1 MSTRAQTP
9 TQPHA
14 RPQTPAEPGP
24 QDVVRRG
31 VLRLVPDP
39 TRVLALPFLPG
50 QEMAAGGISRA
61 EAVLQ
66 RVVALPSVVVAQT
79 LEQTLLDFG
88 PRHPDLRATLRE
100 HFALVAHRVPD
111 EVTLS
116 SVHEDLIGA
125 YVTQE
130 YAVEGAAVCNPSVVA
145 DPDQSGVAPG
155 ELRMILSVRGIGE
168 GHVSSIGFRLATL
181 HADGE
186 VTLDPPSRT
195 IGRGR
200 TSAVAMPVG
209 TLSRALTQQGDLQAA
224 QSVLAALPH
233 HFTPQD
239 LEQVLASSELDNQ
252 GRRRDGLIDRIRRIA
267 ASHYRLVFPDELPL
281 SGRVLYPASPAEARG
296 MEDARFTTFTGPD
309 GTVTH
314 YATYTAYDGAS
325 IAPQLIRTDDFRT
338 FLVRPQTGKAAT
350 NKGMAL
356 FPRLIGGR
364 YWALS
369 RWDRENVSVASS
381 ADALHWDDV
390 VAVQKPAR
398 SWDLVQLGACASPV
412 ETADGWLVI
421 THGVGPMRS
430 YALGALLLDLDDPRR
445 VLAVLDEP
453 LMRPEPDERDGYVPN
468 VVYSCGA
475 LVHGERL
482 VLPYG
487 CSDASIRFASVDL
500 AGLLARLQATAAGS
514 VSG

>member
-1 MSTRAQTP
+1 MTQATRETP
-9 TQPHA
+9 GRQETRETQE
-14 RPQTPAEPGP
+14 PQLPRTP
-24 QDVVRRG
+24 QLVRRG
-31 VLRLVPDP
+31 VLRLTPDP

-61 EAVLQ
+61 EAVLR
-66 RVVALPSVVVAQT
+66 RVVALPPVVVAQT
-79 LEQTLLDFG
+79 LERTLVGFG

-111 EVTLS
+111 GVTLS

-130 YAVEGAAVCNPSVVA
+130 YAVEGAAVCNPSVIA
-145 DPDQSGVAPG
+145 DPDQSGAGPG

-168 GHVSSIGFRLATL
+168 GHLSTIGFRRCTL

-186 VTLDPPSRT
+186 VTLDQPSAT

-200 TSAVAMPVG
+200 TSALAMSL
-209 TLSRALTQQGDLQAA
+209 TALRRALSGQGD
-224 QSVLAALPH
+224 VLAAETVLAVLPA

-239 LEQVLASSELDNQ
+239 LEQALASSELDNQ
-252 GRRRDGLIDRIRRIA
+252 GRQRDGLIDRIRRIA

-281 SGRVLYPASPAEARG
+281 SGRVLYPASPSEARG

-314 YATYTAYDGAS
+314 YATYTAYDGVS

-338 FLVRPQTGKAAT
+338 FLVRPQTGRAAT

-356 FPRLIGGR
+356 FPRLVGGR

-369 RWDRENVSVASS
+369 RWDRENLSVTSS
-381 ADALHWDDV
+381 DDAQHWDDV
-390 VAVQKPAR
+390 VAVQHPALA
-398 SWDLVQLGACASPV
+398 WDLVQLGACASPV
-412 ETADGWLVI
+412 ETPHGWLVV

-430 YALGALLLDLDDPRR
+430 YSLGAVLLDLDDPRR

-453 LMRPEPDERDGYVPN
+453 LMSTEPDERDGYVPN

-475 LVHGERL
+475 LVHDGRL

-487 CSDASIRFASVDL
+487 CSDASIRFAAVDL
-500 AGLLARLQATAAGS
+500 AGLMGRLLASPSA
-514 VSG
+514 